1 MTTRPALGGKAGL
14 QMMKFFRWLVAVLS
28 FAVFFLV
35 SLNTF
40 SANKHLLSSYNGGDY
55 LRYFIFFPGITLCLY
70 LAFSLHKAQTWSH
83 FVIAVF
89 LCLPA
94 LIFLHFVVSV
104 MNAHTGGA
112 YWWWQVLEI
121 VATYFTWSRTGKR
134 WSKVSLSNPEKE
146 PATRIS

>member
-1 MTTRPALGGKAGL
+1 MNILKWIP
-14 QMMKFFRWLVAVLS
+14 VALS
-28 FAVFFLV
+28 FLLFFIIGLD
-35 SLNTF
+35 SFFANRHLFN
-40 SANKHLLSSYNGGDY
+40 SAPIGDY
-55 LRYFIFFPGITLCLY
+55 FRYLIFFPGITLCFY
-70 LAFSLHKAQTWSH
+70 LAFSLSKAQTWSH

-121 VATYFTWSRTGKR
+121 VATYFMWSRTGKR
-134 WSKVSLSNPEKE
+134 WSKAPLSSQEKE

>member
-1 MTTRPALGGKAGL
+1 MSILKWILLA
-14 QMMKFFRWLVAVLS
+14 LS
-28 FAVFFLV
+28 FLLFFII
-35 SLNTF
+35 SLDSF
-40 SANKHLLSSYNGGDY
+40 FANRHLFNNAAIGDY
-55 LRYFIFFPGITLCLY
+55 FRYLIFFPGITLCLY
-70 LAFSLHKAQTWSH
+70 LAFSLSKAQTWSQ

-134 WSKVSLSNPEKE
+134 WSKVSSSNPEKE
-146 PATRIS
+146 PATRIL